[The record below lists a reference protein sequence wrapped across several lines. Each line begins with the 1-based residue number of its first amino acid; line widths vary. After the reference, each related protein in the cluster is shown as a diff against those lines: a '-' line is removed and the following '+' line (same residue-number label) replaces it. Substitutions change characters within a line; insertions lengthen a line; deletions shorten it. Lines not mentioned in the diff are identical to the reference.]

1 MAARADSFLL
11 AVITSF
17 GLGSW
22 MNCKVDNV
30 VAQISIHLPAELHTT
45 SDGSSI
51 NDRGAGHRILQRF
64 RHFVRSGRG
73 LNRIPVTLATEQVIP
88 PSSRGSARDLRRDW
102 LCRPRHQSTGDEGFG
117 TVRERISLRNAWHT
131 MSAFV
136 VRRGPTPSACATTH
150 RSACA
155 TAQLRAKST
164 AARGHRLRTPP
175 GHPRARLTE
184 LSRRD
189 DAGAQTSE
197 ADCSRPE

>member
-1 MAARADSFLL
+1 MAR
-11 AVITSF
+11 
-17 GLGSW
+17 
-22 MNCKVDNV
+22 
-30 VAQISIHLPAELHTT
+30 ISTDLPVELHTT

-88 PSSRGSARDLRRDW
+88 PSSRGSARDRCRDW

-131 MSAFV
+131 MSAVV
-136 VRRGPTPSACATTH
+136 VRSGPIPSDCALTH

-155 TAQLRAKST
+155 TTQLRAKST
-164 AARGHRLRTPP
+164 AARGHRLRT
-175 GHPRARLTE
+175 HPVILERCSDLLESTSTKLRYDFIETSCRAVDFDVARLT
-184 LSRRD
+184 SS
-189 DAGAQTSE
+189 DAQNRAPL
-197 ADCSRPE
+197 AVVIN

>member
-1 MAARADSFLL
+1 MADSFLL

-22 MNCKVDNV
+22 INCKVDNV
-30 VAQISIHLPAELHTT
+30 VARISIHLPAELHTT

-73 LNRIPVTLATEQVIP
+73 LHRMPVTLATEQVIP
-88 PSSRGSARDLRRDW
+88 PSSRGSARDRCRDW

-117 TVRERISLRNAWHT
+117 TVGERISLRNAWHT
-131 MSAFV
+131 TSAFV
-136 VRRGPTPSACATTH
+136 VRRGPKQSACVTTH
-150 RSACA
+150 RTACA
-155 TAQLRAKST
+155 RARLRAKAT

-175 GHPRARLTE
+175 GHPRAPRTE

-189 DAGAQTSE
+189 DAGARTSE
-197 ADCSRPE
+197 ADWSKPE